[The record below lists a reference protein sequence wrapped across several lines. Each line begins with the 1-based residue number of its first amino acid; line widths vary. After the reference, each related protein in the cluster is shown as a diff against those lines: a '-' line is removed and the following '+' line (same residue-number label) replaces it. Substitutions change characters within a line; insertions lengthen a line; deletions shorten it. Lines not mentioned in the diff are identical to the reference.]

1 MTLCLALILLLGS
14 TKRQRPPSVPLR
26 VSLRRRGSLV
36 LPVLLSMSGLMPVGI
51 RAARRV
57 RRGSSAPQ
65 PEPAACVCQ
74 LARSSAWRKEVSD
87 GQRVP
92 SLALCP
98 RMTRPPG
105 MSMAILPNV
114 WILNRKAQIY
124 LPVLVSR
131 RPKLGFLPQAR
142 SLSRLSSKSR
152 SAFLAFLLPSTVV
165 APVRQD
171 ARLVRRRLKLL
182 KPHRFPRRL

>member
-1 MTLCLALILLLGS
+1 MTLCLALILLLES
-14 TKRQRPPSVPLR
+14 TKRQRPPSAVPLR
-26 VSLRRRGSLV
+26 VTVWRRGSLV
-36 LPVLLSMSGLMPVGI
+36 LPVLLTMSGLMPVGI

-65 PEPAACVCQ
+65 PEPAAWVCQ

-98 RMTRPPG
+98 RMTRPPPAW
-105 MSMAILPNV
+105 SMAILPNV
-114 WILNRKAQIY
+114 RILNRKAQIY

-152 SAFLAFLLPSTVV
+152 SAFLAFLLPSTTCLCPS
-165 APVRQD
+165 ARMPVLSMCGAQRT
-171 ARLVRRRLKLL
+171 A
-182 KPHRFPRRL
+182 FC